1 MFKKIQ
7 LKDVHKRI
15 PPSLTWV
22 AVFAPALAYFLS
34 TRLHRFTAWGGNV
47 GEPWSKARLFPIQ
60 HSKEVDPTTTLLSS
74 CEDLRKLFGVTQV
87 SSSSSS
93 CTSTGE
99 FGLPISVREVL
110 GGGSQKLH
118 NVVASVWRHDSDL
131 GRGYLLLSDSSGNGR
146 IWRWEVGGGPI
157 TIGRTLHL
165 EQSGC
170 RSNFHRLCHS
180 SDDSSRHNQT
190 AIMPSSAPLGSGG
203 MTIDFSGKDHF
214 AEGRLIVA
222 EWGEGRIVRIE
233 ESGARTPLVLQVPDI
248 CQYETDRNATTRL
261 HRPSQL
267 LLTPKGDLLFVDHST
282 SSCNIQSS
290 LFRLS
295 RALHVDSL
303 ESLSISREA
312 HSWKSLDIMVPEI
325 VPLGPMVVRVG
336 GMAVAQD
343 WSSILVVARHSTG
356 QCVLMKVN
364 MEEDDDNEGDDTP
377 DGSERVP
384 KPNVLVDL
392 TTFLAG
398 DELPGGLAVSQ
409 DFIFVLLAQGILVI
423 DPNRQAVI
431 GKLELGTLLTSI
443 TLGEDGYLYMSSPT
457 SLFRTRI
464 HSKVLKPPTDVWPK
478 RPKNRAR

>member
-1 MFKKIQ
+1 
-7 LKDVHKRI
+7 
-15 PPSLTWV
+15 
-22 AVFAPALAYFLS
+22 
-34 TRLHRFTAWGGNV
+34 
-47 GEPWSKARLFPIQ
+47 
-60 HSKEVDPTTTLLSS
+60 
-74 CEDLRKLFGVTQV
+74 
-87 SSSSSS
+87 
-93 CTSTGE
+93 
-99 FGLPISVREVL
+99 
-110 GGGSQKLH
+110 
-118 NVVASVWRHDSDL
+118 
-131 GRGYLLLSDSSGNGR
+131 
-146 IWRWEVGGGPI
+146 
-157 TIGRTLHL
+157 
-165 EQSGC
+165 
-170 RSNFHRLCHS
+170 
-180 SDDSSRHNQT
+180 
-190 AIMPSSAPLGSGG
+190 